1 MDGRLRHLIDC
12 VETSRATITRPEHA
26 YHAVE
31 VMLAAQA
38 AGRDGMA
45 REITSDFP
53 DPVYDA
59 EMGSAPK
66 TQQAHDPRS
75 SAGS

>member
-45 REITSDFP
+45 RENHERFSRSRLRRGDGIGAE
-53 DPVYDA
+53 DPTGA
-59 EMGSAPK
+59 RPS
-66 TQQAHDPRS
+66 
-75 SAGS
+75 